1 MDAMRDR
8 RTNVIAVIF
17 EVTPTAEGK
26 PQYLETAAELKQYLS
41 SIKGFISVERFQSL
55 TDSNKILSLSFWDDE
70 QSIQEWRNLSAH
82 RAAQQAGREQLF
94 ADYRIRVAGVI
105 RDYSIENRAEA
116 PADSQHI

>member
-1 MDAMRDR
+1 M
-8 RTNVIAVIF
+8 IAVIF

-26 PQYLETAAELKQYLS
+26 AEYLKTAAELKQHLS

-55 TDSNKILSLSFWDDE
+55 TDSNRILSLSFWDDE
-70 QSIQEWRNLSAH
+70 QAVREWRNLSEH

-105 RDYSIENRAEA
+105 RDYSIGSRAEA
-116 PADSQHI
+116 PADSQHIHPPFS

>member
-1 MDAMRDR
+1 M
-8 RTNVIAVIF
+8 IAVIF
-17 EVTPTAEGK
+17 EVIPTTEGK
-26 PQYLETAAELKQYLS
+26 TQYLETAAGLKQFLS

-55 TDSNKILSLSFWDDE
+55 TDSNKILSLSFWDNE
-70 QSIQEWRNLSAH
+70 QAVRKWRNLSAH

-116 PADSQHI
+116 PTDSQHIHPSVG